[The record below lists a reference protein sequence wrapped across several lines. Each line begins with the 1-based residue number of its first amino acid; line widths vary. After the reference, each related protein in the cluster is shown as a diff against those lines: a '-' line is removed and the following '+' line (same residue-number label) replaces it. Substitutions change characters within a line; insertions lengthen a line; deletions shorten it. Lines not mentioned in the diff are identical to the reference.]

1 MIIPSKLRIGR
12 KLDQRYF
19 NVRPFSARAIKR
31 STFFNCLYWLRFTAK
46 LFLILSFMFPT
57 VAVSDVRDNYP
68 QQAVFVSD
76 SDQLD
81 RALSRHEPFIVAR
94 GEIAQKLIGALG
106 ERPNTTGNVV
116 SIMIGITVFAAYQL
130 YAWFNETYGNIESV
144 CEVYLDEVYFTE
156 KGDKYVC
163 EDESRKLPK

>member
-1 MIIPSKLRIGR
+1 MPIKLRIGR
-12 KLDQRYF
+12 KLDQRYL
-19 NVRPFSARAIKR
+19 NVQFFIARAPKGIMF
-31 STFFNCLYWLRFTAK
+31 SNYLPWLGFTAK
-46 LFLILSFMFPT
+46 LFLILSYMFPSF
-57 VAVSDVRDNYP
+57 AVSGVRDNYP

-81 RALSRHEPFIVAR
+81 RALSRHESFIVAR
-94 GEIAQKLIGALG
+94 GEIAQKLIGALD

-116 SIMIGITVFAAYQL
+116 SIMVGIPVFAAYQL

-144 CEVYLDEVYFTE
+144 CEVDLDEVYFTE

-163 EDESRKLPK
+163 EDETRKLPK